1 MEYYQQLGLKN
12 LFTNK
17 AGNKEINFRNETNAR
32 DSVSSI
38 EIRGEVGKWTK
49 DFEAKT
55 EDNVAMALSLLGVG
69 RVTEDVEQQ
78 AHVRANFALD
88 ENQPTTIDGLL
99 KTAVINLRAI
109 LIAQEKQQEQEKN
122 LAADAWGLYK
132 LSHPKSSVTVE
143 EFKENQF
150 LQETWMV
157 NLRNVRKDPT
167 KLQAL

>member
-17 AGNKEINFRNETNAR
+17 AGNKDINFRNLGYNR

-38 EIRGEVGKWTK
+38 EIRGEGGTWSK
-49 DFEAKT
+49 DFEVKT

-69 RVTEDVEQQ
+69 RVTEEVEKY
-78 AHVRANFALD
+78 ANARAYMIND
-88 ENQPTTIDGLL
+88 ERINITEEDELEV
-99 KTAVINLRAI
+99 AVTRLRGI
-109 LIAQEKQQEQEKN
+109 LIAREKQQEQEKN

-132 LSHPKSSVTVE
+132 LSHPKTSVTVE
-143 EFKENQF
+143 EFKENRF
-150 LQETWMV
+150 LKETWMV